1 MLSTNEVI
9 LEYHR
14 KKNVDFAVN
23 YICNKPVKCY
33 TPDMKEHQI
42 TPTARN
48 NEMRRLKNEGWT
60 YDKLAKK
67 YDLTRARVHQIVKRA
82 ELKEHLALDR

>member
-1 MLSTNEVI
+1 MINW
-9 LEYHR
+9 
-14 KKNVDFAVN
+14 
-23 YICNKPVKCY
+23 Y
-33 TPDMKEHQI
+33 TQNMKEHQI

-48 NEMRRLKNEGWT
+48 NEMRKLKNEGWT

-67 YDLTRARVHQIVKRA
+67 YDITRARVHQIVKRA